1 MCYVVEERSA
11 RGEAKRVSSGGQCGS
26 ENVRLSNENTSENLV
41 PRKRKGSSAR
51 LVLRGSVRT

>member
-1 MCYVVEERSA
+1 MVEERSA
-11 RGEAKRVSSGGQCGS
+11 WGEAKRVSSGGQCGS

>member
-26 ENVRLSNENTSENLV
+26 ENVRLSNENIGENPM
-41 PRKRKGSSAR
+41 PRKPKGSSGR
-51 LVLRGSVRT
+51 LVRGG